1 MPAIIEKKGEGGN
14 RTRDT
19 GFADQRITTLLPR
32 HLSEAKSVSPLEASK
47 LDILI
52 YHDCQSPEKLFH

>member
-1 MPAIIEKKGEGGN
+1 MAINNHLLDYKKGEGGN

-32 HLSEAKSVSPLEASK
+32 H
-47 LDILI
+47 
-52 YHDCQSPEKLFH
+52 